1 MKRGILKCHLVS
13 AKKNPPKNEFS
24 RSSPPLDQSLHV
36 CNMYTDKHF
45 VNSSPDNQHLF
56 ENRKRKNVRN
66 FRTHTVSCLQ
76 ACSEFLELAQTDG
89 KRWHKMLQHEYE
101 QKLKL
106 QEALEQLAKDQ
117 NTLERQAKKCMHV
130 GGSTETPGRV
140 NPLMGQLQQKS
151 SAFLV
156 C

>member
-1 MKRGILKCHLVS
+1 M
-13 AKKNPPKNEFS
+13 
-24 RSSPPLDQSLHV
+24 
-36 CNMYTDKHF
+36 
-45 VNSSPDNQHLF
+45 
-56 ENRKRKNVRN
+56 
-66 FRTHTVSCLQ
+66 LQ

-130 GGSTETPGRV
+130 GGPIEAPGKV
-140 NPLMGQLQQKS
+140 KYVWKELVF
-151 SAFLV
+151 FLFFYLLFFLFFFT
-156 C
+156 